1 MEQLKVLFRRWAGE
15 PCTKCLALGANGSS
29 RRYYRLVG
37 DTHRCIGAI
46 ASDVREN
53 EAFFAYSR
61 HLLARGIRVPELYA
75 VDDDRIHYL
84 QQDLGDQTLY
94 GLLYEKKQKGGG
106 FDAQMLALYR
116 QALADLHDIQVAGR
130 DMDFSIAYP
139 RPAFDTRSILWDLN
153 YFKYNYLKLQHIP
166 FDENR
171 LEDDFQH
178 LADTLLSADTNYFL
192 YRDFNPRN
200 IMVAE
205 SEKCALHT
213 SHLSLHTSHLSLHT
227 SHFTPPALYYI
238 DYQGGRR
245 GAAQYDVASL
255 LFSAKSDLPQ
265 AIRNEL
271 LQHYVALHGD
281 PHFMDHFWHYVLLR
295 ILQTLGAYGYRGLFE
310 RKPYFI
316 ESIPLA
322 HNNLRR
328 LVEDH
333 PDLLADLPELQ
344 AIVGNLESVV
354 KSDDLGDRSHGAGV
368 ENATTLNS
376 HLSTL
381 NSQLTVTVMSF
392 SYKQGLP
399 EDPSGNGGGHVFD
412 CRALP
417 NPGRYPEY
425 KAYTG
430 KDAPVIEF
438 LRDKQPVAIFLD
450 HALAIVTQSVDK
462 YLERH
467 FTHLSVSFGCTGGQH
482 RSVYC
487 AEQLAAALLSRYPD
501 VEIVVKH
508 REQQHAGCQ

>member
-213 SHLSLHTSHLSLHT
+213 SHPPLSTTST
-227 SHFTPPALYYI
+227 TRA
-238 DYQGGRR
+238 D
-245 GAAQYDVASL
+245 GAARRSTMSPRSS
-255 LFSAKSDLPQ
+255 SAPRATSP
-265 AIRNEL
+265 
-271 LQHYVALHGD
+271 
-281 PHFMDHFWHYVLLR
+281 
-295 ILQTLGAYGYRGLFE
+295 
-310 RKPYFI
+310 KPYATSCCSTTSPSTATRI
-316 ESIPLA
+316 SWTISGTTSSCAYSRPSAPTATAASSSANPTSSRASPWRTTTCDASSKTTPTSSPTSPSCNPL
-322 HNNLRR
+322 
-328 LVEDH
+328 
-333 PDLLADLPELQ
+333 
-344 AIVGNLESVV
+344 
-354 KSDDLGDRSHGAGV
+354 
-368 ENATTLNS
+368 
-376 HLSTL
+376 
-381 NSQLTVTVMSF
+381 
-392 SYKQGLP
+392 
-399 EDPSGNGGGHVFD
+399 
-412 CRALP
+412 
-417 NPGRYPEY
+417 
-425 KAYTG
+425 
-430 KDAPVIEF
+430 
-438 LRDKQPVAIFLD
+438 
-450 HALAIVTQSVDK
+450 
-462 YLERH
+462 
-467 FTHLSVSFGCTGGQH
+467 
-482 RSVYC
+482 
-487 AEQLAAALLSRYPD
+487 
-501 VEIVVKH
+501 
-508 REQQHAGCQ
+508 

>member
-213 SHLSLHTSHLSLHT
+213 SHLSLHTSHLTLNNKT
-227 SHFTPPALYYI
+227 MGIIITILIGALAGFLAGKI
-238 DYQGGRR
+238 MK
-245 GAAQYDVASL
+245 GAGFGFWINL
-255 LFSAKSDLPQ
+255 L
-265 AIRNEL
+265 
-271 LQHYVALHGD
+271 VG
-281 PHFMDHFWHYVLLR
+281 
-295 ILQTLGAYGYRGLFE
+295 
-310 RKPYFI
+310 
-316 ESIPLA
+316 
-322 HNNLRR
+322 
-328 LVEDH
+328 
-333 PDLLADLPELQ
+333 
-344 AIVGNLESVV
+344 IVGGFIGGNV
-354 KSDDLGDRSHGAGV
+354 LGWLGIHW
-368 ENATTLNS
+368 
-376 HLSTL
+376 
-381 NSQLTVTVMSF
+381 
-392 SYKQGLP
+392 
-399 EDPSGNGGGHVFD
+399 GGTIVG
-412 CRALP
+412 
-417 NPGRYPEY
+417 
-425 KAYTG
+425 
-430 KDAPVIEF
+430 
-438 LRDKQPVAIFLD
+438 Q
-450 HALAIVTQSVDK
+450 IVTAVIGA
-462 YLERH
+462 
-467 FTHLSVSFGCTGGQH
+467 VI
-482 RSVYC
+482 
-487 AEQLAAALLSRYPD
+487 LLWVISL
-501 VEIVVKH
+501 IKKK
-508 REQQHAGCQ
+508 

>member
-1 MEQLKVLFRRWAGE
+1 MEQLKALFRRWAGE
-15 PCTKCLALGANGSS
+15 PCTQCLALGANGSS

-166 FDENR
+166 FDEDR

-200 IMVAE
+200 IMVVE
-205 SEKCALHT
+205 NSKLKIEN
-213 SHLSLHTSHLSLHT
+213 SLTHNNNSQFSILNSQL
-227 SHFTPPALYYI
+227 FYI

-265 AIRNEL
+265 ALRNEL

-322 HNNLRR
+322 HNNLRH

-344 AIVGNLESVV
+344 SIVHR
-354 KSDDLGDRSHGAGV
+354 LGAMTPT
-368 ENATTLNS
+368 ATPQTPTSNPQ
-376 HLSTL
+376 T
-381 NSQLTVTVMSF
+381 NDTPLTVTVMSF

-487 AEQLAAALLSRYPD
+487 AEQLAKTLRSRYPD

>member
-1 MEQLKVLFRRWAGE
+1 MSDTDRLVQLFAGWAGE
-15 PCTKCLALGANGSS
+15 PCAEVLALSGESASS
-29 RRYYRLVG
+29 RRYFRLRGATRCCVG
-37 DTHRCIGAI
+37 TVATDL
-46 ASDVREN
+46 REN
-53 EAFFAYSR
+53 EAFFSFGS
-61 HLLARGIRVPELYA
+61 HLHSKGLPVPEIYA
-75 VDDDRIHYL
+75 VDADRRHYL
-84 QQDLGDQTLY
+84 QEDLGDTSLY
-94 GLLYEKKQKGGG
+94 TILLDKRRAGRG
-106 FDAQMLALYR
+106 FDADMHALYSR
-116 QALADLHDIQVAGR
+116 ALADLDAIQKGGR
-130 DMDFSIAYP
+130 DADFAVGFP
-139 RPAFDTRSILWDLN
+139 RPAFDRRAILWDLN
-153 YFKYNYLKLQHIP
+153 YFKYHFLKLADIP
-166 FDENR
+166 FDEDR
-171 LEDDFQH
+171 LQDDFERFTDS
-178 LADTLLSADTNYFL
+178 LLEADCTYFM

-200 IMVAE
+200 IMVTEQAGE
-205 SEKCALHT
+205 PQLR
-213 SHLSLHTSHLSLHT
+213 
-227 SHFTPPALYYI
+227 YI
-238 DYQGGRR
+238 DFQGGRR

-255 LFSAKSDLPQ
+255 LYSAKSDLPQ
-265 AIRNEL
+265 ALRNEL
-271 LQHYVALHGD
+271 LQHYVSLHGD

-295 ILQTLGAYGYRGLFE
+295 ILQTLGAYGYRGIFE

-322 HNNLRR
+322 HNNLRH

-344 AIVGNLESVV
+344 SIVGNLELVV
-354 KSDDLGDRSHGAGV
+354 KSDDSGDRSHGAGV
-368 ENATTLNS
+368 ENATTPNS
-376 HLSTL
+376 QLSTL
-381 NSQLTVTVMSF
+381 NSQLTVSVMSF

-438 LRDKQPVAIFLD
+438 LRDKQPVATFLD
-450 HALAIVTQSVDK
+450 HALAIVSQSVDK

-487 AEQLAAALLSRYPD
+487 AEQLAKTLRSRYPD

>member
-1 MEQLKVLFRRWAGE
+1 MEQLKALFHKWAGE
-15 PCTKCLALGANGSS
+15 PCTQCLALGANGSS
-29 RRYYRLVG
+29 RRYYRIIG
-37 DTHRCIGAI
+37 DTRRCIGAI

-61 HLLARGIRVPELYA
+61 HLHARGIRVPELYA
-75 VDDDRIHYL
+75 VHDDRRRYL
-84 QQDLGDQTLY
+84 QQDLGDLSLY

-130 DMDFSIAYP
+130 DMDFSVAYP
-139 RPAFDTRSILWDLN
+139 RPAFDSRSILWDLN

-166 FDENR
+166 FDEDR

-178 LADTLLSADTNYFL
+178 FAGRLLSADTNYFL

-200 IMVAE
+200 IMVVENSKLKIENSLTHNNNSQFSILLPASQALSTAE
-205 SEKCALHT
+205 KKSN
-213 SHLSLHTSHLSLHT
+213 
-227 SHFTPPALYYI
+227 PAKNSQLFYI

-265 AIRNEL
+265 ALRNEL
-271 LQHYVALHGD
+271 LQHYVSLHGD

-344 AIVGNLESVV
+344 SIVHRLGAMTPNSNPQPPT
-354 KSDDLGDRSHGAGV
+354 SNPQTDD
-368 ENATTLNS
+368 
-376 HLSTL
+376 
-381 NSQLTVTVMSF
+381 SQLTVSVMSF
-392 SYKQGLP
+392 SFKQGLP
-399 EDPSGNGGGHVFD
+399 DDPSGNGGGHIFD

-438 LRDKQPVAIFLD
+438 LRDKEPVAIFLD
-450 HALAIVTQSVDK
+450 HALAIVSQSVDK

-467 FTHLSVSFGCTGGQH
+467 FSHLSVSFGCTGGQH

-487 AEQLAAALLSRYPD
+487 AEQLAAALRSRYPD
-501 VEIVVKH
+501 VNVVLHH
-508 REQQHAGCQ
+508 REQQ